1 MTATS
6 KRILLVDD
14 EELVREVC
22 SELLSSEG
30 YQVDTASDG
39 VAALSRMEDA
49 GYDLIV
55 LDINMP
61 RLDGIDFYRKAAG
74 GRPELKDRF
83 LFITGDLYGEGET
96 LHFFCKNASVLK
108 KPFTKKDFLD
118 SVRRILSLTA
128 RPATPQQ
135 PL

>member
-22 SELLSSEG
+22 SELLLSEG

-39 VAALSRMEDA
+39 FAALARIDEA

-128 RPATPQQ
+128 RPATPQH

>member
-30 YQVDTASDG
+30 YQVDTAADG
-39 VAALSRMEDA
+39 VAALARMEAA
-49 GYDLIV
+49 GYDIIV

-83 LFITGDLYGEGET
+83 LFITGDLFGEGET

-128 RPATPQQ
+128 RPATSQQ